1 MPDIQHANITG
12 AELHEPKGVAGASA
26 NTVYVANGSGSGT
39 WQQVTAS
46 QIDSTTINNLNKVV
60 LNVHHDDLS
69 ASSSHYVVA
78 PIAGTITEIY
88 SVIDS
93 AIAHADTVLSFEI
106 GGVAVTNGNITI
118 TQSGSAAG
126 DVDSSTPTG
135 NNTVSAGQ
143 AIEVISDGGTT
154 TSNAHAHLT
163 IVIDVS

>member
-1 MPDIQHANITG
+1 MPDVQHANLTG
-12 AELHEPKGVAGASA
+12 AELHEPKGVAGASV
-26 NTVYVANGSGSGT
+26 NTLYVANGSGSGT
-39 WQQVTAS
+39 WQKVTAT
-46 QIDSTTINNLNKVV
+46 QIDATTVNNLNKVV
-60 LNVHHDDLS
+60 LNVHHDNLS
-69 ASSSHYVVA
+69 TTSSRFVVA
-78 PIAGTITEIY
+78 PIAGTIIAIY

-93 AIAHADTVLSFEI
+93 SIATADTVLSFEI

-143 AIEVISDGGTT
+143 AIEVISNGGTT
-154 TSNAHAHLT
+154 TSSAHANIS